1 MLPAVRNSR
10 LLKTGMLLALG
21 SFLTAGCE
29 SVEMIDPVTIGYVT
43 NSLGFPVVTR
53 DNHRYILARQSRIYP
68 ADIFDTDESSMIEIA
83 FLDQT
88 IITIARK
95 SHVVL
100 HNYLG
105 DAKSSSMDLNLG
117 KGAIHADLN
126 SRCELELRT
135 PIAVARL
142 QGGISYASSVSNTME
157 IVMLQSGSMEVS
169 NDNGEVEISSAGYGT
184 TVIAGSAPQT
194 PYAWTERKLSRTTEV
209 ITVTPKH

>member
-1 MLPAVRNSR
+1 MFPAVRNSR
-10 LLKTGMLLALG
+10 LLETGMLLALG
-21 SFLTAGCE
+21 SFLITGCE
-29 SVEMIDPVTIGYVT
+29 SVEIVDPVTIGYVS

-53 DNHRYILARQSRIYP
+53 DNHQYILARQSRIYP
-68 ADIFDTDESSMIEIA
+68 ADIFDTDGSSMIEMTL
-83 FLDQT
+83 LDQT
-88 IITIARK
+88 TITIARK

-105 DAKSSSMDLNLG
+105 NAKSSAMDLNLG
-117 KGAIHADLN
+117 KGAIRADLN
-126 SRCELELRT
+126 PGCELELRT

-194 PYAWTERKLSRTTEV
+194 PYAWTERRLSRTTEV
-209 ITVTPKH
+209 TTVKPRH